1 MADNEGTKV
10 SDHKIIKASTGKL
23 FWAGLRNRIRTKRL
37 IMSNLKSKLA
47 EECKTR
53 TRAYF
58 SALPPKPPL
67 SEKAQKAVQ
76 IIRDSNAF
84 GCKTSH
90 VSALVSALLG
100 EEIGYAVGAMAV
112 PQPKSGVLIVF
123 LSHRISPGNWVP
135 SLCIGEDGKKAL
147 FINNIEDKTVGSGLG
162 SEQIATA
169 RQATDEEIDAYFTAM
184 NSVSLRTTLKS
195 DFGFETATKD

>member
-10 SDHKIIKASTGKL
+10 SNYEVTKAGVGKL

-47 EECKTR
+47 QECKIR
-53 TRAYF
+53 TEAYF
-58 SALPPKPPL
+58 NALPPKPQL

-76 IIRDSNAF
+76 IIKDSNAF

-100 EEIGYAVGAMAV
+100 EEIGYAVGAVTV
-112 PQPKSGVLIVF
+112 PHPTSGVLIFF
-123 LSHRISPGNWVP
+123 LSSRISPGNWVP
-135 SLCIGEDGKKAL
+135 CLCVGQDDGKAL
-147 FINNIEDKTVGSGLG
+147 FINNIEDKREGSGLG
-162 SEQIATA
+162 VEQIATA
-169 RQATDEEIDAYFTAM
+169 RQATGREIDDYFTAM